1 MEGREE
7 GEQRGMVGGEGRRER
22 RGDSAAFEH
31 ARGEEKK
38 QRGKKRGE
46 IFVSFPSKG
55 LERMNQFCQ

>member
-22 RGDSAAFEH
+22 RGATVQLLNMRVE
-31 ARGEEKK
+31 RKKTEGE
-38 QRGKKRGE
+38 KRGE

-55 LERMNQFCQ
+55 LQRMNQFCQ